1 MNTAAANDANK
12 RKGVIYGAAIGDA
25 LGVPYEFL
33 ERDTFKCANMIGN
46 GSHHKPAGTFSDD
59 TSMLLATLASV
70 EEHRAICPDDMR
82 ERFCDWYY
90 NGAYTADGVVFGVG
104 RTTAVSLK
112 QGHGLNSERS
122 NGNGSLMRI
131 APLAFI
137 QASDEEICA
146 ASAVTHAHW
155 ISTESCVIF
164 VRILREV
171 MNGESLEDAIKANS
185 THDEPFE
192 FLETLASTPRKEI
205 GSSGF
210 VLDTL
215 QASLWCALHTNTFK
229 DCVLEAV
236 NLGEDTDTTACV
248 AGALA
253 GAMYGFDAIPKEWV
267 DALRGKLVIESYL
280 F

>member
-1 MNTAAANDANK
+1 MSMTKAHEANK
-12 RKGVIYGAAIGDA
+12 RKAVIYGAAIGDA

-33 ERDTFKCANMIGN
+33 KRDTFKCTDMVGY
-46 GSHHKPAGTFSDD
+46 GSHNKPAGTFSDD
-59 TSMLLATLASV
+59 TSMLLATLASIDECGAV
-70 EEHRAICPDDMR
+70 DPDDMR
-82 ERFCDWYY
+82 ERYCDWYY
-90 NGAYTADGVVFGVG
+90 NGAYTADGVVFGTG

-112 QGHGLNSERS
+112 LGHGLDDERS

-137 QASDEEICA
+137 EASDEEVRA
-146 ASAVTHAHW
+146 ASAVTHAHQ

-164 VRILREV
+164 VRILRAA
-171 MNGESLEDAIKANS
+171 MNGESLEGAIKANS
-185 THDEPFE
+185 DHDKPFE
-192 FLETLASTPRKEI
+192 FLKTLACTPRDEV

-210 VLDTL
+210 VLDAL

-236 NLGEDTDTTACV
+236 NLGEDTDTTTCV

-253 GAMYGFDAIPKEWV
+253 GAMYGFDAIPTEWINE
-267 DALRGKLVIESYL
+267 LRGKLVIKSYL